1 MLRKI
6 SLILIV
12 LFSSTSLAEASHT
25 PNPTVTTRD
34 SRGIKTGT
42 MTQNNDGSTT
52 LRDSRG
58 IKTGTMTPNNDGS
71 TTLRDSRG
79 IKTGKIDAPRGKK
92 R

>member
-12 LFSSTSLAEASHT
+12 LFSSTSLAEAAPT
-25 PNPTVTTRD
+25 PKPTVTTRD
-34 SRGIKTGT
+34 SRGVKTGT

-58 IKTGTMTPNNDGS
+58 IKTGTVEAPRGTKQC
-71 TTLRDSRG
+71 RDVRDARG
-79 IKTGKIDAPRGKK
+79 IKVGSVCN
-92 R
+92 

>member
-12 LFSSTSLAEASHT
+12 LFSSTSLAEAAPT
-25 PNPTVTTRD
+25 PKPTVTTRD

-58 IKTGTMTPNNDGS
+58 IKTGTVEAPRGAKQC
-71 TTLRDSRG
+71 RDVRNARG
-79 IKTGKIDAPRGKK
+79 IKVGSVCN
-92 R
+92 

>member
-12 LFSSTSLAEASHT
+12 LFSSTSLAEAAPT
-25 PNPTVTTRD
+25 PKPTVTTRD
-34 SRGIKTGT
+34 SRGVKTGT

-58 IKTGTMTPNNDGS
+58 IKTGTVEAPRGTKQCRDV
-71 TTLRDSRG
+71 RDSRG
-79 IKTGKIDAPRGKK
+79 IKVGSVCN
-92 R
+92 